1 MKKLNL
7 NKSSFPLTIMLCG
20 LILPFFLNSC
30 ASPYISK
37 ITAGYSVPK
46 QEEIAIL
53 FADNA
58 DQNVSTLA
66 TQATERAF
74 ASCKKQI
81 MKADQFEAALQ
92 KNKIQVPRRMTTD
105 FVKSLRIATKAKY
118 VLTSGVTK
126 WQQGAAVV
134 FDIEK
139 QYTTVELGFTLWD
152 IDKGEAVFTVSGGN
166 SSGSSGL
173 FAPKVE
179 EYSEQIIK
187 EMFQQWTGFCE

>member
-7 NKSSFPLTIMLCG
+7 EKLSFPLAIMFCS
-20 LILPFFLNSC
+20 LILPLFLNSC

-37 ITAGYSVPK
+37 ITTGYSVPK

-53 FADNA
+53 FAENA

-74 ASCKKQI
+74 TSCKKQI
-81 MKADQFEAALQ
+81 VKADQFESALQ
-92 KNKIQVPRRMTTD
+92 KNKIQIPRRITAD
-105 FVKSLRIATKAKY
+105 FVKSLRSATKAKY

-134 FDIEK
+134 FDMAK
-139 QYTTVELGFTLWD
+139 QFTEVELGFTLWD
-152 IDKGEAVFTVSGGN
+152 IEKGEVVFTVSGGN
-166 SSGSSGL
+166 RSGSSGL

-179 EYSEQIIK
+179 EFSEQIIK

>member
-1 MKKLNL
+1 MKKLNHRKL
-7 NKSSFPLTIMLCG
+7 SLPFVLALCG
-20 LILPFFLNSC
+20 LIVPLFLNSC
-30 ASPYISK
+30 AVPYISK
-37 ITAGYSVPK
+37 ITEGYSVPK

-74 ASCKKQI
+74 ISCKKKI
-81 MKADQFEAALQ
+81 MKADQFESAVQ
-92 KNKIQVPRRMTTD
+92 KNKIQVPRRITAD
-105 FVKSLRIATKAKY
+105 FVKSLRSATKAKY

-134 FDIEK
+134 FDMTK
-139 QYTTVELGFTLWD
+139 QFTVVELGFTLWD
-152 IDKGEAVFTVSGGN
+152 IDKGEVVFTVSGGN
-166 SSGSSGL
+166 TSGSSGF

-179 EYSEQIIK
+179 EFSEQIIK